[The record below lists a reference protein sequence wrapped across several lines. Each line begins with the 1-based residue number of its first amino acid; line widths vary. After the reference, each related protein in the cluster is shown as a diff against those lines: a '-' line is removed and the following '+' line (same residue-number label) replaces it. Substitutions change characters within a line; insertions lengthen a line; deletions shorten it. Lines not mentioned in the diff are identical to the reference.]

1 MTLLL
6 VRHADAGDRAAW
18 TGDDLLRPLSATGRA
33 QSEALA
39 TLHADRDL
47 DLILSGPAKRCID
60 TVAPLAE
67 TRGLPVERTQA
78 LAEGATFEELDR
90 LLTSLGDRDALL
102 CSHADVIGAA
112 LTALWRRGHVPQRP
126 NPRKVATWV
135 VEGGWPDPARVDLLA
150 APGRAG

>member
-18 TGDDLLRPLSATGRA
+18 TGDDLARPLSAKGRQ

-39 TLHADRDL
+39 SLHAERHL
-47 DLILSGPAKRCID
+47 DVILSSPARRCID
-60 TVAPLAE
+60 TVAPMAE
-67 TRGLPVERTQA
+67 ARGLPVEHAEA
-78 LAEGATFEELDR
+78 LAEGAAFEELDR
-90 LLTSLGDRDALL
+90 LLTRFATQHALL

-112 LTALWRRGHVPQRP
+112 LTALWRRGHLPARP

-135 VEGGWPDPARVDLLA
+135 VEGGWPDPSRVELLA
-150 APGRAG
+150 PPGSG